1 MKLYSYVRSSAS
13 FRLRIALALKQLDYE
28 FEGVHLRRGEHR
40 TPRFLALN
48 PQGFVPVLVDG
59 DATLTQSMAIIEYLD
74 ERYPEPPVLPA
85 GPAARA
91 RVRAMAQ
98 VVACDIHPINNLR
111 VLRYVERELGQ
122 DEAARAVWARRWIG
136 DGLEALEKML
146 AGGPETGRFCHGDA
160 PTLADVCLVPQ
171 VFGARRFETDLAP
184 YPEVVRIHG
193 ECMALAAFADQAPGK
208 QPDAE

>member
-1 MKLYSYVRSSAS
+1 MKLYSYFRSSAS
-13 FRLRIALALKQLDYE
+13 FRLRIALALKKLDYE
-28 FEGVHLRRGEHR
+28 FESVHLRRGEHR

-74 ERYPEPPVLPA
+74 ERYPEPPLLPA
-85 GPAARA
+85 GAAARA

-111 VLRYVERELGQ
+111 VLRRLERELGQ

-136 DGLEALEKML
+136 DGFEALEKML
-146 AGGPETGRFCHGDA
+146 AGRPETGRFCHGDA

-193 ECMALAAFADQAPGK
+193 ECMALPAFADQAPGK